1 MFKGRKITVGVT
13 GGIAAYKA
21 ADIVSWL
28 SKNGA
33 EVQVAMTKSACA
45 IIAPLTLK
53 TLSKRPVAIEIMDDN
68 PCFNVPHLDCAAC
81 DLFVLVP
88 ATANILAKAAYGL
101 ADDLVS
107 AALLATTAPVLFAP
121 AMHCDMYQN
130 PVTQENI
137 NRLLRRGWTMIP
149 PDSGVLACGAVG
161 VGRLADMQS
170 ITDAITAA
178 LTIKQSLCG
187 QKILVTAGP
196 TYEYLDPVR
205 FIGNRSSGKMGYA
218 MAEAARN
225 AGAEVCLISGPTA
238 LAAPRGI
245 RCVPVVAA
253 EEMYQACLKEYPTT
267 NIVIMAA
274 AVADYRPA
282 DYLTHKIKKG
292 EEQMLRLTANPDI
305 LATLGKDK
313 GDRLLIGF
321 AAETDNVVAYARRK
335 LQQKNLDMIIA
346 NNVGESGAGF
356 DVDTN

>member
-149 PDSGVLACGAVG
+149 PDSGVFACGAGG

-170 ITDAITAA
+170 HTDSNTAA

-187 QKILVTAGP
+187 
-196 TYEYLDPVR
+196 
-205 FIGNRSSGKMGYA
+205 
-218 MAEAARN
+218 
-225 AGAEVCLISGPTA
+225 
-238 LAAPRGI
+238 
-245 RCVPVVAA
+245 
-253 EEMYQACLKEYPTT
+253 
-267 NIVIMAA
+267 
-274 AVADYRPA
+274 
-282 DYLTHKIKKG
+282 
-292 EEQMLRLTANPDI
+292 
-305 LATLGKDK
+305 
-313 GDRLLIGF
+313 
-321 AAETDNVVAYARRK
+321 
-335 LQQKNLDMIIA
+335 
-346 NNVGESGAGF
+346 
-356 DVDTN
+356 